1 MQRWDAG
8 LTAVQKAFVREFVE
22 LGAQPRLATLAACR
36 AGVPQW
42 RASNDGAD
50 LLASPEVLAALPLY
64 REQRAVMAAPTH
76 SEVMATLAAVMRN
89 ETAPARDRVGA
100 ARALAGI
107 LGVGPEA
114 VARVRLL
121 EAQAEA
127 AAAMS
132 PTGDT
137 LPAIVMPPAVDVEG
151 WGVADG

>member
-1 MQRWDAG
+1 MQRWDSG
-8 LTAVQKAFVREFVE
+8 LSALQKAFVREFVE
-22 LGAQPRLATLAACR
+22 LGGEPRLATLAACR

-42 RASNDGAD
+42 KASNEGAR
-50 LLASPEVLAALPLY
+50 LLGSAKVLAALPLY

-76 SEVMATLAAVMRN
+76 SEVMATLAAVMRD

-137 LPAIVMPPAVDVEG
+137 LPAIVMPPAVDVDG